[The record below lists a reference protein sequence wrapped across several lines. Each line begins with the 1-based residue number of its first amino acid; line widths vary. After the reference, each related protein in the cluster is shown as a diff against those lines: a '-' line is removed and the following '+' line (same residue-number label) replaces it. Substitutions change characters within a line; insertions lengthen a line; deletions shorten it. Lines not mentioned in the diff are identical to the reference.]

1 MVNGEVTQLLAA
13 LQGGDE
19 SARDRL
25 FPLVYEELRVTA
37 KRQLAREQRE
47 VTLQPTALVHEAYLK
62 LGRGASSLQNRS
74 HFIAVAARA
83 MRQVLVDHARH
94 RRVVEA
100 AENGPLRI
108 TNEAAG
114 VSLPF
119 DEILALDEALTRL
132 EALSPRLRQ
141 IVELRFFGGL
151 TEDEAA
157 EHLAIT
163 SRTAQRDWAK
173 ARAFLHGE
181 LYPL

>member
-1 MVNGEVTQLLAA
+1 MVDGEVTRLLVA

-25 FPLVYEELRVTA
+25 FPLVYEELRLTA

-62 LGRGASSLQNRS
+62 LGRGASSAQNRR

-94 RRVVEA
+94 RQVVDA
-100 AENGPLRI
+100 AENGPLRV
-108 TNEAAG
+108 TNEGAG
-114 VSLPF
+114 IDLAV
-119 DEILALDEALTRL
+119 DEILALDEALNRL
-132 EALSPRLRQ
+132 EALNPRLRQ

-151 TEDEAA
+151 TEEEAA
-157 EHLAIT
+157 EQLGIT

-173 ARAFLHGE
+173 ARAFLHSE
-181 LYPL
+181 LYPS